1 MAQVT
6 NTVANVKRRGRVQSV
21 TLIREACMIFEMKIR
36 HRSTGRA
43 ACVLCA
49 ALALVP
55 AAAIAQVPPGGLK
68 PKPGVPIQQGPPQQ
82 PIRVKVEVVTAPV
95 VVRDGKGD
103 MVTDLDQLNFK
114 IFDNGVEQR
123 IEHFDIGG
131 DALSVVL
138 LVETSSRVAP
148 MLPAIRKAG
157 IVFTQSIL
165 GGTGEGAV
173 IGFGSEVRLV
183 QPFTTNH
190 DKIEKSI
197 TKLTD
202 DGSSTRLYDA
212 LANAVEL
219 LSKRPAERRRV
230 IVAISEAADGG
241 STAKLGMA
249 LRAAELENITIYT
262 VGISSAAAEWRAPLN
277 GPTQAPE
284 APEGVMLGPPTP
296 GTPQTPSTPGG
307 GISQPGVNSGDLL
320 ALAIW
325 AVEHGKNLAKGHAL
339 EEATLATGGEHVPT
353 HHDKSIEPALDR
365 IGGELHAQ
373 YTLSYH
379 PTDTTPGGFHEI
391 KVTVDRL
398 KTTVKTRPGYYLPAD
413 DDKQ

>member
-1 MAQVT
+1 MKSGKKIRRGSIAFLALSFAPLL
-6 NTVANVKRRGRVQSV
+6 TVAQ
-21 TLIREACMIFEMKIR
+21 A
-36 HRSTGRA
+36 
-43 ACVLCA
+43 
-49 ALALVP
+49 
-55 AAAIAQVPPGGLK
+55 PPGGIK
-68 PKPGVPIQQGPPQQ
+68 PNPSLPIQQGPPQQ

-95 VVRDGKGD
+95 VVRDAKGE
-103 MVTDLDQLNFK
+103 MVTDLDQLNFR

-123 IEHFDIGG
+123 IEHFDMGG

-138 LVETSSRVAP
+138 LVETSNRVAP

-165 GGTGEGAV
+165 GGNGEGAV
-173 IGFGSEVRLV
+173 ISFGSDVRLV

-197 TKLTD
+197 AKLTD

-212 LANAVEL
+212 MTDAVQL
-219 LSKRPAERRRV
+219 LSKRPSERRRV

-241 STAKLGMA
+241 STAKLGLA
-249 LRAAELENITIYT
+249 LRAAQLENITIYT

-296 GTPQTPSTPGG
+296 GTPQTPSTPGV

-325 AVEHGKNLAKGHAL
+325 AVEHGRNLAKGHAL

-379 PTDTTPGGFHEI
+379 PTESSPGGFHEI
-391 KVTVDRL
+391 KVLVDRP

-413 DDKQ
+413 DDRGN